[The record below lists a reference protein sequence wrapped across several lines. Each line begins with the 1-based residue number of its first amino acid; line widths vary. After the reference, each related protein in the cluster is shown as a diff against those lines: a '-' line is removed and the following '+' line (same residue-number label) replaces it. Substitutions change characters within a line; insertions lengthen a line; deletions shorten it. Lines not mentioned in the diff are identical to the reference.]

1 MENVTTN
8 TQQAAGE
15 STSGVTEPQPTG
27 GQGEQATINN
37 NTDQNTNTKQ
47 PSGEADINDM
57 VKQAVDKERA
67 KWEQEIEE
75 RIKRERDDAANLA
88 KMSEKEKQ
96 KELEERQRKADA
108 EERAKLEREK
118 NVFHAERALAD
129 KGIPIEFAETL
140 TCKDNEETD
149 ANIERFNKMF
159 REAVTKASKENLKGT
174 PPSVGGSVGSAQSD
188 PFLAGFGG

>member
-1 MENVTTN
+1 MENEITN

-15 STSGVTEPQPTG
+15 STSGVTESQPTG

-37 NTDQNTNTKQ
+37 NTDQNTNIKQ

-96 KELEERQRKADA
+96 KELEERQRKADP
-108 EERAKLEREK
+108 EERTKLEREK

-140 TCKDNEETD
+140 TGKDNEETD
-149 ANIERFNKMF
+149 VNIERFNKMF
-159 REAVTKASKENLKGT
+159 REAVT
-174 PPSVGGSVGSAQSD
+174 
-188 PFLAGFGG
+188 

>member
-1 MENVTTN
+1 METETTN
-8 TQQAAGE
+8 TQQQGE
-15 STSGVTEPQPTG
+15 SGTAEPQQDTPKTESEA
-27 GQGEQATINN
+27 Q
-37 NTDQNTNTKQ
+37 QNAPEPL
-47 PSGEADINDM
+47 PSDSDINDRISR
-57 VKQAVDKERA
+57 AISEERS
-67 KWEQEIEE
+67 KWEKELEA

-140 TCKDNEETD
+140 TGKDNEETD

-174 PPSVGGSVGSAQSD
+174 PPSVGGTGNAEQSD